1 MIRLPSA
8 LAGSEHLDPAAQA
21 TVGQTHRQT
30 YGVREHAAA
39 DACPYWC
46 QNHGP
51 IMCHQRIE
59 APIPPLRRP
68 RCTETDSI
76 RTAYVFYANRWYHK
90 IRGTAGTEPGTT
102 KTAATK
108 PLSAGA
114 MAQTFPT
121 LAAQYTETGSMRTCV
136 LCEPFYANQW

>member
-1 MIRLPSA
+1 MGLGSTQQLM
-8 LAGSEHLDPAAQA
+8 LAPTGARTMAQLCV
-21 TVGQTHRQT
+21 TKGQR
-30 YGVREHAAA
+30 
-39 DACPYWC
+39 P
-46 QNHGP
+46 
-51 IMCHQRIE
+51 E
-59 APIPPLRRP
+59 APIPPLRRA

-90 IRGTAGTEPGTT
+90 IHGTAGTEPGTT

-121 LAAQYTETGSMRTCV
+121 LAAQYTEAGSMRTCV